1 MSCPS
6 VTVVVPVFNH
16 WDLIPGLLE
25 KLNEQTLDKDAF
37 EFLIVDNGSEFLP
50 QDLVLPR
57 WARLMVC
64 ATPGSY
70 AARNMGIRSARGALL
85 AFTDADCLPSPQW
98 LQRGLDAYRGDLLA
112 DLLLVAGGVSMK
124 PSDRLNMTRSEVFD
138 VLMGLPQERYV
149 RRGYAV
155 TANLF
160 VPAAA
165 FMDVGFFDEARF
177 SGGDAEFCRRAVS
190 KGWQLQYCD
199 AAEVVHPARKSW
211 HELKLKQQR
220 VKGGQLT
227 SGTTS
232 RRLMYAVA
240 AFTPPLRQC
249 FYALSS
255 KKLTLKHRLSAC
267 RTLLQL
273 WIVGISEVIKL
284 LVGGKPERR

>member
-1 MSCPS
+1 MSCPY
-6 VTVVVPVFNH
+6 VTVIVPVFNH
-16 WDLIPGLLE
+16 WSLIPGLLS
-25 KLNEQTLDKDAF
+25 KINEQTLDKDVF
-37 EFLIVDNGSEFLP
+37 ELLIVDNGSKYLP
-50 QDLVLPR
+50 QDFPLPP
-57 WARLMVC
+57 WARLIVC
-64 ATPGSY
+64 LAPGSY
-70 AARNMGIRSARGALL
+70 AARNMGIRSSRGSLL
-85 AFTDADCLPSPQW
+85 AFTDADCLPSSQW
-98 LQRGLDAYRGDLLA
+98 LQKGLEAFRDNSLGSRV
-112 DLLLVAGGVSMK
+112 LVAGGVSIE
-124 PSDRLNMTRSEVFD
+124 PGDRSNMTRSEGFD
-138 VLMGLPQERYV
+138 VIMGLPQERYV

-165 FMDVGFFDEARF
+165 FKDVGLFDEARF

-190 KGWQLQYCD
+190 KGWHLQYYD

-227 SGTTS
+227 SGPVS

-255 KKLTLKHRLSAC
+255 KKSNFKHRILAC
-267 RTLLQL
+267 LTLLQL
-273 WIVGISEVIKL
+273 WVVGIIEVVKL
-284 LVGGKPERR
+284 VVGGRPERR